1 MILDI
6 LHSLMLN
13 LRMELTADQ
22 LAELQ
27 AILRSADTSA
37 VVATRA
43 RIVLWHAE
51 HRPKKQIAEL
61 AGVSRPTVDLWIRRY
76 QAEGVAG
83 LSDRSHAAPREQIPA
98 GIRSRILAAT
108 RTSPPAETG
117 LSHWSSREMA
127 AFIKRTEHVYV
138 SHHYVAKLWRETGLK
153 PHQIGTFKVSKD
165 PAFAD
170 KVADVVGL
178 YLDPPG
184 GAVILSIDEKTQ
196 IQALDRTQ
204 PMLPITFD
212 VTEKRTHDY
221 RRNGTTNL
229 FAALNVGTGEVFGE
243 CKPTRNGDDFLSF
256 LKKAV
261 KPYADKEIHVV
272 LDNLSTHTTPEV
284 ESWLERIR
292 TFIFISPPSARPG
305 SIRSKLG
312 SASSLASPS
321 AAAHLATSKP
331 SSSRYETT
339 SHTGTPTPNHSP
351 GLPPPM
357 RSWPRSASSRPTSR
371 NSLTTMRS
379 KEGGITIH

>member
-1 MILDI
+1 VFDLQ
-6 LHSLMLN
+6 
-13 LRMELTADQ
+13 MELTADQ

-27 AILRSADTSA
+27 AILRSADMSA
-37 VVATRA
+37 TVATRA

-76 QAEGVAG
+76 QTEGVAG

-108 RTSPPAETG
+108 RTSPPADTG

-127 AFIKRTEHVYV
+127 AFIKQTENVYV

-153 PHQIGTFKVSKD
+153 PHRMGTFKVSKD

-184 GAVILSIDEKTQ
+184 GAVVLSMDEKTQ

-212 VTEKRTHDY
+212 ATEKRTHDY

-261 KPYADKEIHVV
+261 KPHADKEVHVV

-284 ESWLERIR
+284 ESWLEKNPHVHFHFTPIGSSWINQIETWFGIITRQ
-292 TFIFISPPSARPG
+292 
-305 SIRSKLG
+305 SIRRGTFSSVKALIKQIRDYITHWNTNAKPFTWTATADEILAKVRIVEANIKKLVDNN
-312 SASSLASPS
+312 A
-321 AAAHLATSKP
+321 K
-331 SSSRYETT
+331 
-339 SHTGTPTPNHSP
+339 
-351 GLPPPM
+351 
-357 RSWPRSASSRPTSR
+357 
-371 NSLTTMRS
+371 
-379 KEGGITIH
+379 